1 MPKFG
6 FGAHGPAE
14 PEPAPE
20 PALSPCQQQLT
31 TWQIVHVLHA
41 RSEGL
46 AASQARELELISRAR
61 SGENRARPRTVE
73 LHAELASDWR
83 TVCRKLQAQAAGS
96 SASPWLLILSGH
108 GGGATFDGQPDS
120 PSECAAAVCDL
131 PHPPRLVVLNACDS
145 HALAGAVHARRPAV
159 SVAFWDRGEAT
170 GRAETRYRAD
180 LPWTEQMPALLLKQL
195 AGHQRDIAAVLGATN
210 ARLAEQSLGRLGW
223 HHQTRVL
230 TPAEL
235 AGVVARASA
244 GGARPARPVGERPSV
259 ESLYEQMQH
268 TRVLW
273 SFGTAR
279 GGVNLAIELQER
291 LTDWHIVLNE
301 KQLMVSPGNTR
312 HWRIKAHAGQSIKWT
327 FRECD
332 QHRLDFR
339 SCFVHAET
347 QQGEEDWHTE
357 MQHTCTATGE
367 CAVTR
372 PGGARASPLCLSRL
386 SLLTC
391 ASL

>member
-1 MPKFG
+1 MAFREVFANAFANASELLCAESARTFEGDARFFRVRCHVATCTLSLEPVEQPAG
-6 FGAHGPAE
+6 VAAHAAPATVGDDAGRQVT
-14 PEPAPE
+14 PE
-20 PALSPCQQQLT
+20 ALEAMLQVNDGTDEKYSDAQEDG
-31 TWQIVHVLHA
+31 
-41 RSEGL
+41 EGL
-46 AASQARELELISRAR
+46 S
-61 SGENRARPRTVE
+61 
-73 LHAELASDWR
+73 
-83 TVCRKLQAQAAGS
+83 
-96 SASPWLLILSGH
+96 
-108 GGGATFDGQPDS
+108 
-120 PSECAAAVCDL
+120 
-131 PHPPRLVVLNACDS
+131 
-145 HALAGAVHARRPAV
+145 
-159 SVAFWDRGEAT
+159 
-170 GRAETRYRAD
+170 
-180 LPWTEQMPALLLKQL
+180 
-195 AGHQRDIAAVLGATN
+195 
-210 ARLAEQSLGRLGW
+210 
-223 HHQTRVL
+223 
-230 TPAEL
+230 
-235 AGVVARASA
+235 
-244 GGARPARPVGERPSV
+244 VGE
-259 ESLYEQMQH
+259 LYDEMKH

-332 QHRLDFR
+332 QHKLDFR

-367 CAVTR
+367 CMVTR

-391 ASL
+391 ACL